1 MKYCSKCGAELH
13 DEAVICPSCG
23 CDQEVK
29 EVPQNNRGL
38 LKVAL
43 AFMIVTCVFC
53 VLRIFI
59 YDGEPSLYVAYIIG
73 CLIPLVWSIPM
84 TISLGLKI
92 KRGNRIG
99 TGFKVCTL
107 IFVNIIAGI
116 LLLCCKEK

>member
-1 MKYCSKCGAELH
+1 MKYCSKCGAELL
-13 DEAVICPSCG
+13 DEAVICPNCG

-29 EVPQNNRGL
+29 EVPQDNKGL
-38 LKVAL
+38 LKAAL
-43 AFMIVTCVFC
+43 AFMIVTCVLC

-73 CLIPLVWSIPM
+73 CLVPLVWSIPM

-107 IFVNIIAGI
+107 IFVNIISGI